1 MQYMDL
7 SVKIRDVTFKNPVL
21 LASGCFGRDT
31 LKFTNV
37 SALGGVITKSVTLK
51 PREGNPPPRIFEIPC
66 GVINSIGLANSGID
80 KFLSDELPEILSCG
94 TNVIASIAGEDM
106 AEYVELA
113 RMLEQTEVVGI
124 EVNLSCPNVKKGGL
138 EFGKHPDSIRKI
150 IKSIR
155 NTVSKI
161 IIAKLPPLFENKK
174 IVSAAEDGGA
184 DAIALINTI
193 PALAV
198 NIDTGKSEIGGG
210 KGGLSGPAIKPVALC
225 CVYNAIKNTNLPV
238 IGIGGIM
245 TARDALEFLLLGASM
260 VEIGTGVLVDTDT
273 ATNIVKG
280 IKEYFSKEEIENI
293 PSFWK
298 RRGFT
303 MS

>member
-1 MQYMDL
+1 MDL
-7 SVKIRDVTFKNPVL
+7 SVRIRDITFKNPVL
-21 LASGCFGRDT
+21 LASGCFGKDT
-31 LKFTNV
+31 LKFSNV

-51 PREGNPPPRIFEIPC
+51 PREGNSPPRIFEIPC

-138 EFGKHPDSIRKI
+138 EFGKHPGTVRKI
-150 IKSIR
+150 IEDVRSIS
-155 NTVSKI
+155 SKI

-184 DAIALINTI
+184 DVIALINTI

-210 KGGLSGPAIKPVALC
+210 KGGLSGPAIKPVALY
-225 CVYNAIKNTNLPV
+225 CVYDAIKNTNLPV

-260 VEIGTGVLVDTDT
+260 VEIGTGILVDTDT

-280 IKEYFSKEEIENI
+280 IKEYFGKEEIENI
-293 PSFWK
+293 PSFRK

-303 MS
+303 MP

>member
-1 MQYMDL
+1 MDL
-7 SVKIRDVTFKNPVL
+7 SVRIRNITFKNPVL
-21 LASGCFGRDT
+21 LASGCFGKDT
-31 LKFTNV
+31 LKFADV
-37 SALGGVITKSVTLK
+37 SGLGGVVTKSVTVK

-198 NIDTGKSEIGGG
+198 SIDTGKSEIGGG
-210 KGGLSGPAIKPVALC
+210 KGGLSGPAIKPVALY
-225 CVYNAIKNTNLPV
+225 CVYDAIKNTNLPV

-245 TARDALEFLLLGASM
+245 TARDALEFFLLGASM
-260 VEIGTGVLVDTDT
+260 VEIGTGILIDPKIG
-273 ATNIVKG
+273 NKIVKG
-280 IKEYFSKEEIENI
+280 IEEYFNKEGIKDIAE
-293 PSFWK
+293 FQ
-298 RRGFT
+298 RR
-303 MS
+303 SSYP